1 MNHEISL
8 TDQILDAVAR
18 MPDCRIEQLAS
29 QLPNLT
35 SSQLLREI
43 NRLSQTSQVRLVL
56 DGRGIVTVRCA
67 DERLRQQA
75 VPS

>member
-29 QLPNLT
+29 QLPDLP

-43 NRLSQTSQVRLVL
+43 NRLSQMGHVRLVL
-56 DGRGIVTVRCA
+56 DGRGIVFVRCA